1 MLDEKYL
8 VLNDM
13 TVDDEG
19 NIYAV
24 DFYSDEV
31 LKFDPYKKE
40 MTRFS
45 SDEKFKRPHMI
56 QYLPSA
62 S

>member
-31 LKFDPYKKE
+31 LKFDPYKK
-40 MTRFS
+40 R
-45 SDEKFKRPHMI
+45 
-56 QYLPSA
+56 
-62 S
+62 